1 MKGRK
6 GLRGRMA
13 AALVLLARVQHG
25 LQPHQRRRRHIVDGG
40 AALPHGGR
48 GAVCVCVDVC
58 MCVCVCVAAEARSYL
73 SLMVAAEHAAPLLLR
88 LLLSPLSLL
97 A

>member
-1 MKGRK
+1 MAV
-6 GLRGRMA
+6 LRFHMA
-13 AALVLLARVQHG
+13 
-25 LQPHQRRRRHIVDGG
+25 G
-40 AALPHGGR
+40 AAL
-48 GAVCVCVDVC
+48 CVYVW
-58 MCVCVCVAAEARSYL
+58 MCVYVCVAAEARSYL